1 MRTRSQDKKEQA
13 PPTFPVATLVQVVG
27 NRPYEWSTRTVH
39 GVSVALLTFP
49 AGLTL
54 MIPSHALNHLNQTG
68 TARLAVHR
76 KFLADFGRYLHWIAF
91 TFVQSGIRITAQ
103 IVLMTRLAAA
113 CQMIREGGTA
123 CFLANPLR
131 TLRRSRN
138 TRSRNC
144 ITSRKLLSRMVL

>member
-1 MRTRSQDKKEQA
+1 MLTRSQNRKGQT
-13 PPTFPVATLVQVVG
+13 PPAFPVATLVQTVG
-27 NRPYEWSTRTVH
+27 NRPYELSTRIVH
-39 GVSVALLTFP
+39 GTLVTILTFP

-54 MIPSHALNHLNQTG
+54 MIPSQALNHLNQVG

-76 KFLADFGRYLHWIAF
+76 KFLPDFGKYLHWIAF

-103 IVLMTRLAAA
+103 IVLMTRLVAA
-113 CQMIREGGTA
+113 CQMISEGGTA

-131 TLRRSRN
+131 ILRRNRN

-144 ITSRKLLSRMVL
+144 ITSR

>member
-1 MRTRSQDKKEQA
+1 MVMHTRSQDRKGQA
-13 PPTFPVATLVQVVG
+13 PPAFPAVTLVQTVG
-27 NRPYEWSTRTVH
+27 NRPYELSTRIVH
-39 GVSVALLTFP
+39 GTPVAILTFP

-54 MIPSHALNHLNQTG
+54 MVPSHALNHLNQVG

-76 KFLADFGRYLHWIAF
+76 KFLPNFGKYLHWIAF

-131 TLRRSRN
+131 TFRRSGN
-138 TRSRNC
+138 TRPRSC
-144 ITSRKLLSRMVL
+144 ITSR